1 MAFQISDFTTRLTG
15 DGARPNLFQVSIPNI
30 PTALNAPSAN
40 PAASN
45 PATSLSFLAKSAQ
58 LPGSTLGTVPM
69 YYFGREVKFAGNRT
83 FADWTITIVNDENF
97 LIRNSIEVWMNYI
110 NSNQGNIRG
119 TNVQN
124 NNFNTTQALGYTS
137 DAHVYQ
143 YAKTGGQDGIAG
155 AIKAYDFVGL
165 FPVDLS
171 PIDLDW
177 GSNDTIEEFS
187 VTFAYQYWTSTNTT
201 ATTS

>member
-15 DGARPNLFQVSIPNI
+15 DGARPNLFQISIPNI
-30 PTALNAPSAN
+30 PTGQNAPGAN
-40 PAASN
+40 PAAGS
-45 PATSLSFLAKSAQ
+45 PSTTLAFLAKAAQ
-58 LPGSTLGTVPM
+58 LPGSTIGTVPM

-83 FADWTITIVNDENF
+83 FAEWTITVVNDENF
-97 LIRNSIEVWMNYI
+97 IVRNSMEAWMNYI
-110 NSNQGNIRG
+110 NSNQGNVRG
-119 TNVQN
+119 SSVQS
-124 NNFNTTQALGYTS
+124 NNFNTSQALGYTS

-143 YAKTGGQDGIAG
+143 YAKTGGADGLAG

-165 FPVDLS
+165 FPVDMS

-177 GSNDTIEEFS
+177 GSNDTIEEFT

-201 ATTS
+201 VTTS

>member
-30 PTALNAPSAN
+30 PVALNAPGAN
-40 PAASN
+40 PAASD
-45 PATSLSFLAKSAQ
+45 PSTSLTFLAKYAQ

-97 LIRNSIEVWMNYI
+97 LIRNAMEVWMNYI

-119 TNVQN
+119 TGVQS
-124 NNFNTTQALGYTS
+124 NNFNTNQALGYTS

-143 YAKTGGQDGIAG
+143 YAKTGGQDLLAG

-177 GSNDTIEEFS
+177 GSNDTIEEFT

>member
-30 PTALNAPSAN
+30 PTALNAPNAN

-45 PATSLSFLAKSAQ
+45 PSTSLSFLAKSAQ

-83 FADWTITIVNDENF
+83 FADWTITVVNDENF

-119 TNVQN
+119 TGVQS
-124 NNFNTTQALGYTS
+124 NNFNTNQALGYTS

-143 YAKTGGQDGIAG
+143 YAKTGGQDGVAG

-177 GSNDTIEEFS
+177 GSNDSIEEFT

>member
-1 MAFQISDFTTRLTG
+1 MSFQISDFTTRLTG

-30 PTALNAPSAN
+30 PTALNAPNAN

-45 PATSLSFLAKSAQ
+45 PATTLSFLAKSAQ

-83 FADWTITIVNDENF
+83 FADWTITVVNDENF
-97 LIRNSIEVWMNYI
+97 LIRNSIEVWMNFI
-110 NSNQGNIRG
+110 NSNQGNVRG
-119 TNVQN
+119 TGVQA

-143 YAKTGGQDGIAG
+143 YAKTGGQDGVAG

-177 GSNDTIEEFS
+177 GSNDTIEEFT

>member
-30 PTALNAPSAN
+30 PVALNAPGAN
-40 PAASN
+40 PAASD
-45 PATSLSFLAKSAQ
+45 PSTSLTFLAKSAQ

-97 LIRNSIEVWMNYI
+97 LIRNAMEVWMNYI

-119 TNVQN
+119 TGVQS
-124 NNFNTTQALGYTS
+124 NNFNTNQALGYTS

-143 YAKTGGQDGIAG
+143 YAKTGGQDLLAG

-177 GSNDTIEEFS
+177 GSNDTIEEFT

>member
-1 MAFQISDFTTRLTG
+1 MAFQINDFTTRLTG
-15 DGARPNLFQVSIPNI
+15 DGARPNLFQVSISNMPV
-30 PTALNAPSAN
+30 ALNAPN
-40 PAASN
+40 TN
-45 PATSLSFLAKSAQ
+45 PATGEPSTTLSFMAKSAQ
-58 LPGSTLGTVPM
+58 LPGSTLGTVPL

-119 TNVQN
+119 TNVQTN
-124 NNFNTTQALGYTS
+124 GFNTTQALGYTS

-143 YAKTGGQDGIAG
+143 FAKTGGQDLLAG
-155 AIKAYDFVGL
+155 AIKAYDFVGM

-177 GSNDTIEEFS
+177 GSNDTIEEYT